1 MVALVRIALSRP
13 YTFVVL
19 ALLLL
24 IIGPLAA
31 LRTPTDIFPDIR
43 IPVIGVVWQY
53 TGLPPDQMA
62 GRITTPFERALTT
75 TVNDIEHIVSNSYN
89 GFGIVKIFFQP
100 NVDIRTANA
109 QVTAIS
115 QTLIKAMPPGATP
128 PLILNY
134 YASTVPIIQVAL
146 SGDGLTEQNL
156 ADIGINQLRT
166 PLITVPGAA
175 IPYPYG
181 GKMRQIQIDL
191 DPQALQSRGL
201 SGQDVANALAAQNL
215 ITPAGTQKIGTFEY
229 NIQLNNSPLKME
241 ELGDLPIKTVN
252 GAMVYVRDIATVRD
266 GNPPQTNIV
275 HVNGNRSVLMMVL
288 KAGAISTLDIIA
300 GIKQKVIDVKDQLPD
315 ALRIGFIGDQSVFV
329 RSAISGVAYEGIIA
343 ALLTS
348 VMILLFL
355 GSWRSTLI
363 IAVSIPLS
371 VFGAVMMLWAIGET
385 LNIMTLGGLALAVG
399 ILVDE
404 ATVTIENINWHLEQ
418 GKGVET
424 AIMDGANQI
433 VVPAF
438 VSLSCI
444 CIVFV
449 PMFFL
454 TGVAR
459 FLFVPLAE
467 AVMFAMLWSFIL
479 SRTLVPTMAKYLLHQ
494 HHTYAEDEAPP
505 PSRNPLVR
513 FQRGFEA
520 RFEAVRDFYRDLLA
534 LAIHGRGVFVTV
546 FLCFV
551 AASFLLVPFVGRNF
565 FPSVDTGSILMHVRT
580 QIGTRVEESANQFAE
595 VQKAIRWIIPP
606 GEIDTLADNIGM
618 PISGINMTYNNTG
631 VIGPQ
636 DGDIQIKLKEGHRPT
651 AGYVQALREQLPR
664 AFPGMTFAFLPADIV
679 SQILNFGAPAP
690 IDLQVRGADVNA
702 NFVYANKLLSRLR
715 RIPGIADARIQQSP
729 SNPTFNIDVDRT
741 RAQYVGLT
749 ERDVTNSLVV
759 NLAGSGQVAP
769 TYYLNPDNGVSYSIV
784 MQTPQYQIDSLSA
797 LEALPI
803 TAGNAGTPPILGGI
817 ADITRSTS
825 SAVVSQYDI
834 QPMVQIY
841 ATPQG
846 RDLGAVAADVKA
858 IIADTAK
865 EVPKGSSVVLLGQV
879 QTMND
884 AFSGLLFGLLAAIV
898 LIYLLIV
905 VNFQSWS
912 DPFVIITALPAAL
925 AGIVWT
931 LFATR
936 TTLSVPALT
945 GAIMC
950 MGVATANSVLVISFA
965 KERYEELGD
974 PVAAAIEA
982 GFVRFRPV
990 VMTALAMIIGMMP
1003 MALALGDG
1011 GEQNA
1016 PLGRAVVGGLIF
1028 ATVATLIFV
1037 PVVFS
1042 MVHSKQGARAA
1053 AAPETINAHWR
1064 QSRRRTGDFK
1074 CPLNEALRSRAGSW
1088 ASSGS
1093 SPASS
1098 RCWWW

>member
-1 MVALVRIALSRP
+1 MIALVRIALSRP

-24 IIGPLAA
+24 IVGPLAA

-62 GRITTPFERALTT
+62 GRITTPFQRALTT
-75 TVNDIEHIVSNSYN
+75 TVNDIEHIVANSYN

-100 NVDIRTANA
+100 GVDIRTANA

-115 QTLIKAMPPGATP
+115 QTLLKQMPPGATP

-134 YASTVPIIQVAL
+134 SASTVPIIQVAL
-146 SGDGLTEQNL
+146 SGEGLTEQNL

-166 PLITVPGAA
+166 PLVTVPGAA
-175 IPYPYG
+175 IPYPFG
-181 GKMRQIQIDL
+181 GKQRQVQIDL
-191 DPQALQSRGL
+191 DPTALQARGL

-215 ITPAGTQKIGTFEY
+215 ITPVGTQKIGQFEY

-241 ELGDLPIKTVN
+241 ELGNLPIKAVG
-252 GAMVYVRDIATVRD
+252 GAMVYVGDVASVRD

-288 KAGAISTLDIIA
+288 KAGATSTLDIIS

-329 RSAISGVAYEGIIA
+329 RGAITGVAFEGVIA

-355 GSWRSTLI
+355 GSWRSTII

-371 VFGAVMMLWAIGET
+371 VLGAIIMLAAIGET

-399 ILVDE
+399 ILVDD
-404 ATVTIENINWHLEQ
+404 ATVTIENINYHLEH
-418 GKGVET
+418 GKDVEH
-424 AIMDGANQI
+424 AIMDGAEQI
-433 VVPAF
+433 VTPAF
-438 VSLSCI
+438 VSLLCI

-459 FLFVPLAE
+459 FLFVPMAE

-479 SRTLVPTMAKYLLHQ
+479 SRTLVPTMAKYLLKPHVD
-494 HHTYAEDEAPP
+494 HGEDGPP
-505 PSRNPLVR
+505 RTRNPLAL
-513 FQRGFEA
+513 FQRAFEA
-520 RFEAVRDFYRDLLA
+520 RFERIRLGYRGLLMMA
-534 LAIHGRGVFVTV
+534 MQARAV
-546 FLCFV
+546 FLLGFLGFV
-551 AASFLLVPFVGRNF
+551 ALSFLLVPYLGRNF
-565 FPSVDTGSILMHVRT
+565 FPSVDAGAILMHART
-580 QIGTRVEESANQFAE
+580 QVGTRIEESANQFAE
-595 VQKAIRWIIPP
+595 VQKAIRKIIPP
-606 GEIDTLADNIGM
+606 TEIETVADNIGM

-651 AGYVQALREQLPR
+651 EDYVRALREQLPR
-664 AFPGMTFAFLPADIV
+664 QFPGMTFAFLPADIV

-690 IDLQVRGADVNA
+690 IDLQVRGANVA
-702 NFVYANKLLSRLR
+702 GNFAYANKLLARIKH
-715 RIPGIADARIQQSP
+715 IPGVADARIQQS
-729 SNPTFNIDVDRT
+729 SRNPTFNIDVDRT

-759 NLAGSGQVAP
+759 NLAGSSQVAP

-784 MQTPQYQIDSLSA
+784 MQTPQFAIDSLSK
-797 LEALPI
+797 LETLPI
-803 TAGNAGTPPILGGI
+803 SASGSASAPILGGI
-817 ADITRSTS
+817 ADIKRSTS

-834 QPMVQIY
+834 QSMVQIY
-841 ATPQG
+841 ATTQG
-846 RDLGAVAADVKA
+846 RDLGAVANDIKTL
-858 IIADTAK
+858 IADSAK

-879 QTMND
+879 QTMNS
-884 AFSGLLFGLLAAIV
+884 AFSGLLFGLLGAVV

-912 DPFVIITALPAAL
+912 DPFVIITAFPSAL
-925 AGIVWT
+925 AGIVWM
-931 LFATR
+931 LFLAH

-965 KERYEELGD
+965 RERYAELGD

-990 VMTALAMIIGMMP
+990 LMTALAMIIGMTP
-1003 MALALGDG
+1003 MALALGEG

-1016 PLGRAVVGGLIF
+1016 PLGRAVIGGLIF
-1028 ATVATLIFV
+1028 ATFATLMFV

-1042 MVHSKQGARAA
+1042 MVHKKQAAQGLVRQAA
-1053 AAPETINAHWR
+1053 ALETSHAR
-1064 QSRRRTGDFK
+1064 
-1074 CPLNEALRSRAGSW
+1074 
-1088 ASSGS
+1088 
-1093 SPASS
+1093 
-1098 RCWWW
+1098 

>member
-1 MVALVRIALSRP
+1 MIALVRIALSRP

-62 GRITTPFERALTT
+62 GRMTTPFQRALTT
-75 TVNDIEHIVSNSYN
+75 TVNDIEHIVANSYN
-89 GFGIVKIFFQP
+89 GVGIIKIFFQP

-109 QVTAIS
+109 QVTAIA
-115 QTLIKAMPPGATP
+115 QTMLKQLPPGSTP

-134 YASTVPIIQVAL
+134 SASTVPIIQVAL
-146 SGDGLTEQNL
+146 SGEGLTEQNL

-166 PLITVPGAA
+166 PLVTVPGAA
-175 IPYPYG
+175 IPYPFG
-181 GKMRQIQIDL
+181 GKQRQVQIDL
-191 DPQALQSRGL
+191 NSAALQARGL

-215 ITPAGTQKIGTFEY
+215 ITPVGTQKIGGFEY
-229 NIQLNNSPLKME
+229 VVQLNNSPLKME
-241 ELGDLPIKTVN
+241 ELGDLPIKAVN
-252 GAMVYVRDIATVRD
+252 GAMVYIHDVASVRD

-275 HVNGNRSVLMMVL
+275 HVDGNRSVLMMVL
-288 KAGAISTLDIIA
+288 KAGSISTLDIIA
-300 GIKQKVIDVKDQLPD
+300 GIKQKVIDVKDSLPD
-315 ALRIGFIGDQSVFV
+315 ALKIGFIGDQSIFV
-329 RSAISGVAYEGIIA
+329 RGAITGVAYEGVIA

-355 GSWRSTLI
+355 GSWRSTVI
-363 IAVSIPLS
+363 IATSIPLA
-371 VFGAVMMLWAIGET
+371 VLGAIIMLSAIGET

-399 ILVDE
+399 ILVDD
-404 ATVTIENINWHLEQ
+404 ATVTIENINYHLEQ
-418 GKGVET
+418 GKEVEQS
-424 AIMDGANQI
+424 ILDGANQI
-433 VVPAF
+433 VTPAF
-438 VSLSCI
+438 VSLLCI

-454 TGVAR
+454 QGVAR
-459 FLFVPLAE
+459 FLFVPMAE
-467 AVMFAMLWSFIL
+467 AVMFAMTWSFIL
-479 SRTLVPTMAKYLLHQ
+479 SRTLVPTMAKYLLQ
-494 HHTYAEDEAPP
+494 PHTDHGEHGGPP

-520 RFEAVRDFYRDLLA
+520 RFESVRAGYHDLLA
-534 LAIHGRGVFVTV
+534 MVMQRRALFVTG
-546 FLCFV
+546 FLSLV
-551 AASFLLVPFVGRNF
+551 AVSFLLVPFLGRNF
-565 FPSVDTGSILMHVRT
+565 FPSVDAGSILMHARAQV
-580 QIGTRVEESANQFAE
+580 GTRVEETANQFAE
-595 VQKAIRWIIPP
+595 VQKTIRKIIPP
-606 GEIDTLADNIGM
+606 GEIETLADNIGM

-651 AGYVQALREQLPR
+651 AEYVQALREQLPR

-690 IDLQVRGADVNA
+690 LDLQIRGANLSA
-702 NFVYANKLLSRLR
+702 NFEYANKLLNRIR

-729 SNPTFNIDVDRT
+729 NNPSLDINVDRT

-759 NLAGSGQVAP
+759 NLAGSAQVAP

-784 MQTPQYQIDSLSA
+784 MQTPQYQIDSMSA
-797 LEALPI
+797 LETLPI
-803 TAGNAGTPPILGGI
+803 TAGNAQSAPILGGI
-817 ADITRSTS
+817 ADIKRTTS
-825 SAVVSQYDI
+825 NAVVSQYDI

-846 RDLGAVAADVKA
+846 RDLGAVATDVRTA
-858 IIADTAK
+858 IADTAS
-865 EVPKGSSVVLLGQV
+865 EVPKGSAVHLLGQV
-879 QTMND
+879 QTMNS

-898 LIYLLIV
+898 LIYFLIV

-925 AGIVWT
+925 AGIVWM
-931 LFATR
+931 LFSTH

-965 KERYEELGD
+965 RERYDELGD
-974 PVAAAIEA
+974 PVAAAIDA

-990 VMTALAMIIGMMP
+990 LMTALAMIIGMTP
-1003 MALALGDG
+1003 MALGLGEG

-1016 PLGRAVVGGLIF
+1016 PLGRAVIGGLIF
-1028 ATVATLIFV
+1028 ATVATLMFV

-1042 MVHSKQGARAA
+1042 MVHKKQGAKA
-1053 AAPETINAHWR
+1053 
-1064 QSRRRTGDFK
+1064 
-1074 CPLNEALRSRAGSW
+1074 
-1088 ASSGS
+1088 
-1093 SPASS
+1093 PASPEKS
-1098 RCWWW
+1098 HAH

>member
-1 MVALVRIALSRP
+1 MIALVRIALSRP

-62 GRITTPFERALTT
+62 GRSTTPFERALTT
-75 TVNDIEHIVSNSYN
+75 TVNDIEHIVANSYN

-134 YASTVPIIQVAL
+134 SASTVPIIQVAL
-146 SGDGLTEQNL
+146 SGEGLTEQNL

-166 PLITVPGAA
+166 PLVTVPGAA
-175 IPYPYG
+175 IPYPFG
-181 GKMRQIQIDL
+181 GKQRQVQIDL
-191 DPQALQSRGL
+191 NPTALQARGL
-201 SGQDVANALAAQNL
+201 SAQDVANALAAQNL
-215 ITPAGTQKIGTFEY
+215 ITPVGTQKIGPFEY
-229 NIQLNNSPLKME
+229 NIQLNNSPLRME
-241 ELGDLPIKTVN
+241 ELGDLPIRAVG
-252 GAMVYVRDIATVRD
+252 GAMVYVRDVASVRD

-288 KAGAISTLDIIA
+288 KAGATSTLDIIA
-300 GIKQKVIDVKDQLPD
+300 GIKRKVIEVRDQLPD
-315 ALRIGFIGDQSVFV
+315 ALKIGFIGDQSLFV
-329 RSAISGVAYEGIIA
+329 RSAITSVAYEGIIA

-355 GSWRSTLI
+355 GSWRSTVI

-371 VFGAVMMLWAIGET
+371 VLGAIIMLSAIGET

-399 ILVDE
+399 ILVDD
-404 ATVTIENINWHLEQ
+404 ATVTIENINWHLEH
-418 GKGVET
+418 GKDVEP
-424 AIMDGANQI
+424 AIMDGARQI
-433 VVPAF
+433 VTPAF
-438 VSLSCI
+438 VSLLCI

-454 TGVAR
+454 TGVPR
-459 FLFVPLAE
+459 FLFVPMAE
-467 AVMFAMLWSFIL
+467 AVMFAMMWSFIL
-479 SRTLVPTMAKYLLHQ
+479 SRTLVPTMAKYLLKPHVP
-494 HHTYAEDEAPP
+494 HAEKAPT
-505 PSRNPLVR
+505 RNPLLR

-520 RFEAVRDFYRDLLA
+520 RFERV
-534 LAIHGRGVFVTV
+534 RGVYRALLTLCMRRRPLFLTGFLGFVG
-546 FLCFV
+546 L
-551 AASFLLVPFVGRNF
+551 SFLLFPYLGRNF
-565 FPSVDTGSILMHVRT
+565 FPSVDAGSILMHVRT
-580 QIGTRVEESANQFAE
+580 QIGTRVEESAGQFAE
-595 VQKAIRWIIPP
+595 VQKAIRKIIPP
-606 GEIDTLADNIGM
+606 AEIETLADNIGM

-651 AGYVQALREQLPR
+651 EDYVLALREELPR
-664 AFPGMTFAFLPADIV
+664 AFPGLTFAFLPADIV

-702 NFVYANKLLSRLR
+702 NFAYAGKLLGGIR
-715 RIPGIADARIQQSP
+715 RIPGVADARIQQSI

-749 ERDVTNSLVV
+749 ERDVTNSLVI
-759 NLAGSGQVAP
+759 NLAGSAQVAP

-784 MQTPQYQIDSLSA
+784 LQTPQFQIDSLSA
-797 LEALPI
+797 LQTLPI
-803 TAGNAGTPPILGGI
+803 TAASTAIPPILGGI
-817 ADITRSTS
+817 ANITRATS

-834 QPMVQIY
+834 QSMVQIY
-841 ATPQG
+841 ATTQG
-846 RDLGAVAADVKA
+846 RDLGAVASDVRA
-858 IIADTAK
+858 LIADTAK
-865 EVPKGSSVVLLGQV
+865 QVPKGSSVALLGQV
-879 QTMND
+879 QTMYA
-884 AFSGLLFGLLAAIV
+884 AFTGLLLGLLAAVV
-898 LIYLLIV
+898 LIYFLIV

-925 AGIVWT
+925 AGIVWM
-931 LFATR
+931 LFATH

-965 KERYEELGD
+965 RERYAVTGD
-974 PVAAAIEA
+974 PVTAAIEA

-990 VMTALAMIIGMMP
+990 LMTALAMIIGMLP
-1003 MALALGDG
+1003 MALALGEG

-1016 PLGRAVVGGLIF
+1016 PLGRAVIGGLIL
-1028 ATVATLIFV
+1028 ATVATLMFV

-1042 MVHSKQGARAA
+1042 MVH
-1053 AAPETINAHWR
+1053 
-1064 QSRRRTGDFK
+1064 RTMEPRTDVTSEVTHG
-1074 CPLNEALRSRAGSW
+1074 
-1088 ASSGS
+1088 
-1093 SPASS
+1093 
-1098 RCWWW
+1098 

>member
-1 MVALVRIALSRP
+1 MIALVRIALSRP

-53 TGLPPDQMA
+53 TGLPPDQMS
-62 GRITTPFERALTT
+62 GRITTPFQRALTT
-75 TVNDIEHIVSNSYN
+75 TVNDIEHIVANSYN
-89 GFGIVKIFFQP
+89 GVGIIKIFFQP

-115 QTLIKAMPPGATP
+115 QTMLKQLPPGSTP

-134 YASTVPIIQVAL
+134 SASTVPIIQVAL
-146 SGDGLTEQNL
+146 SGEGLTEQNL

-166 PLITVPGAA
+166 PLVTVPGAA
-175 IPYPYG
+175 IPYPFG
-181 GKMRQIQIDL
+181 GKQRQVQIDL
-191 DPQALQSRGL
+191 NLSALQARGL

-215 ITPAGTQKIGTFEY
+215 ITPVGTQKIGSFEY
-229 NIQLNNSPLKME
+229 NVQLNNSPLKIE
-241 ELGDLPIKTVN
+241 DLGNLPIKVVN
-252 GAMVYVRDIATVRD
+252 GAMIYVRDVASVRD

-288 KAGAISTLDIIA
+288 KAGSISTLDIIA
-300 GIKQKVIDVKDQLPD
+300 GIKQKVIDVRDSLPD
-315 ALRIGFIGDQSVFV
+315 ALKIGFIGDQSLFV
-329 RSAISGVAYEGIIA
+329 RGAITGVAYEGVIA

-355 GSWRSTLI
+355 GSWRSTTI
-363 IAVSIPLS
+363 IATSIPLA
-371 VFGAVMMLWAIGET
+371 VLGAIVMLAAVGET

-399 ILVDE
+399 ILVDD
-404 ATVTIENINWHLEQ
+404 ATVTIENINYHLEQ
-418 GKGVET
+418 GKPVEQS
-424 AIMDGANQI
+424 ILDGANQI
-433 VVPAF
+433 VTPAF
-438 VSLSCI
+438 VSLLCI

-454 TGVAR
+454 EGVAR
-459 FLFVPLAE
+459 FLFVPMAE
-467 AVMFAMLWSFIL
+467 AVMFAMIWSFIL
-479 SRTLVPTMAKYLLHQ
+479 SRTLVPTMAKYLLKPHR
-494 HHTYAEDEAPP
+494 HLADGETPP
-505 PSRNPLVR
+505 RSRNPLVR
-513 FQRGFEA
+513 FQRAFEA
-520 RFEAVRDFYRDLLA
+520 RFERIRGGYRDLLEGA
-534 LAIHGRGVFVTV
+534 MHRRPVFVIG
-546 FLCFV
+546 FLGVV
-551 AASFLLVPFVGRNF
+551 AASFLLVPFLGRNF
-565 FPSVDTGSILMHVRT
+565 FPSVDAGSILMHART

-595 VQKAIRWIIPP
+595 VQKAIRRIIPP
-606 GEIDTLADNIGM
+606 GEIETLADNIGM

-651 AGYVQALREQLPR
+651 IGYVQALREQLPR

-690 IDLQVRGADVNA
+690 IDLQVRGADVKA
-702 NFVYANKLLSRLR
+702 NFVYANRLLSRIR
-715 RIPGIADARIQQSP
+715 RIPGVADARIQQSP
-729 SNPTFNIDVDRT
+729 NTPTLNIDVDRT

-769 TYYLNPDNGVSYSIV
+769 TYYLNPENGVSYSIV
-784 MQTPQYQIDSLSA
+784 MQTPQYQIDLLGA
-797 LEALPI
+797 LQTLPI
-803 TAGNAGTPPILGGI
+803 TSGGAGAPILGGI
-817 ADITRSTS
+817 ADITRTTS
-825 SAVVSQYDI
+825 SAVVTQYDI

-846 RDLGAVAADVKA
+846 RDLGAVAADIKA
-858 IIADTAK
+858 IVADLAK

-879 QTMND
+879 QTMNS
-884 AFSGLLFGLLAAIV
+884 AFSGLLFGLLAAVV

-925 AGIVWT
+925 AGIVWM
-931 LFATR
+931 LFATH
-936 TTLSVPALT
+936 TTMSVPALT

-965 KERYEELGD
+965 RERYEELGD
-974 PVAAAIEA
+974 PVAAALEA

-990 VMTALAMIIGMMP
+990 LMTALAMIIGMTP
-1003 MALALGDG
+1003 MALGLGEG

-1016 PLGRAVVGGLIF
+1016 PLGRAVIGGLIF
-1028 ATVATLIFV
+1028 ATMATLMFV

-1042 MVHSKQGARAA
+1042 MVHKKQAAKAA
-1053 AAPETINAHWR
+1053 ATSETSH
-1064 QSRRRTGDFK
+1064 GH
-1074 CPLNEALRSRAGSW
+1074 
-1088 ASSGS
+1088 
-1093 SPASS
+1093 
-1098 RCWWW
+1098 

>member
-1 MVALVRIALSRP
+1 MNGIVRIALSRP

-24 IIGPLAA
+24 IVGPLAA
-31 LRTPTDIFPDIR
+31 LRTPADIFPEIR

-53 TGLPPDQMA
+53 TGLPPDLMS
-62 GRITTPFERALTT
+62 GRIVTPFERALTT
-75 TVNDIEHIVSNSYN
+75 TVNDIEHITANSYN
-89 GFGIVKIFFQP
+89 GFGIIKIFFQP
-100 NVDIRTANA
+100 NVNIQTANA

-134 YASTVPIIQVAL
+134 SASTVPVLQVAL

-166 PLITVPGAA
+166 PLVTVPGAA

-181 GKMRQIQIDL
+181 GKQRQVQIDL
-191 DPQALQSRGL
+191 DPSALQSRGL
-201 SGQDVANALAAQNL
+201 SGQDVSNALAAQNL
-215 ITPAGTQKIGTFEY
+215 ITPVGTQKIGSFEY
-229 NIQLNNSPLKME
+229 NIQLNNSPLRME

-252 GAMVYVRDIATVRD
+252 GAMVYVRDIGTVRD

-275 HVNGNRSVLMMVL
+275 HVEGNRSVLMMVL
-288 KAGAISTLDIIA
+288 KSGFISTLDIIS
-300 GIKQKVIDVKDQLPD
+300 GIKQKVIDVRSTLPD
-315 ALRIGFIGDQSVFV
+315 ALKIGFIGDQSIFV
-329 RSAISGVAYEGIIA
+329 RGAITNVVHEGVIA

-363 IAVSIPLS
+363 IATSIPLA
-371 VFGAVMMLWAIGET
+371 VFGAIAMLAALGET

-404 ATVTIENINWHLEQ
+404 ATVTIENINYHLEQ
-418 GKGVET
+418 GKEVQT
-424 AIMDGANQI
+424 AILDGANQI

-438 VSLSCI
+438 VSLLCI

-454 TGVAR
+454 QGVAR
-459 FLFVPLAE
+459 FLFVPMAE
-467 AVMFAMLWSFIL
+467 AVVFAMIWSFIL
-479 SRTLVPTMAKYLLHQ
+479 SRTLVPTMAKYLLQPHA
-494 HHTYAEDEAPP
+494 HHAEGEGPR

-520 RFEAVRDFYRDLLA
+520 GFERLRDGYRDILA
-534 LAIHGRGVFVTV
+534 LALAHRPTFVIG
-546 FLCFV
+546 FLGFI
-551 AASFLLVPFVGRNF
+551 AASFLLAPFLGRNF
-565 FPSVDTGSILMHVRT
+565 FPSVDAGQILMHVRT
-580 QIGTRVEESANQFAE
+580 QVGTRVEETANQFADIE
-595 VQKAIRWIIPP
+595 KAIRKIIPP
-606 GEIDTLADNIGM
+606 REIEIMADNIGM

-631 VIGPQ
+631 VIGTQ
-636 DGDIQIKLKEGHRPT
+636 DGDIQIKLKEDHKPT
-651 AGYVQALREQLPR
+651 ADYVQAMRELLPR
-664 AFPGMTFAFLPADIV
+664 QFPGFTFAFLPADIIN
-679 SQILNFGAPAP
+679 QILNFGAPAP
-690 IDLQVRGADVNA
+690 IDLQVRGANLDA
-702 NFVYANKLLSRLR
+702 NFAYANRLLSRIR

-729 SNPTFNIDVDRT
+729 SAPTFNIDVDRT

-759 NLAGSGQVAP
+759 NLAGSGQIAP
-769 TYYLNPDNGVSYSIV
+769 TYYLSPDNGVSYSIV

-797 LEALPI
+797 LQTLPI
-803 TAGNAGTPPILGGI
+803 TAATTANPPILGGI
-817 ADITRSTS
+817 ANISRTTS

-834 QPMVQIY
+834 QSLVQIY

-846 RDLGAVAADVKA
+846 RDLGAVAADVRTA
-858 IIADTAK
+858 IADTAK

-879 QTMND
+879 QTMNS
-884 AFSGLLFGLLAAIV
+884 AYSGLLFGLLGAIV

-925 AGIVWT
+925 AGIVWM
-931 LFATR
+931 LFSTQ

-965 KERYEELGD
+965 RERYDVLGD
-974 PVAAAIEA
+974 PIAAALEA
-982 GFVRFRPV
+982 GFVRIRPV
-990 VMTALAMIIGMMP
+990 LMTALAMIIGMAP
-1003 MALALGDG
+1003 MALGLGEG

-1016 PLGRAVVGGLIF
+1016 PLGRAVIGGLIF
-1028 ATVATLIFV
+1028 ATVATLMFV

-1042 MVHSKQGARAA
+1042 MVHKKK
-1053 AAPETINAHWR
+1053 APEA
-1064 QSRRRTGDFK
+1064 
-1074 CPLNEALRSRAGSW
+1074 
-1088 ASSGS
+1088 ASEV
-1093 SPASS
+1093 PAKA
-1098 RCWWW
+1098 